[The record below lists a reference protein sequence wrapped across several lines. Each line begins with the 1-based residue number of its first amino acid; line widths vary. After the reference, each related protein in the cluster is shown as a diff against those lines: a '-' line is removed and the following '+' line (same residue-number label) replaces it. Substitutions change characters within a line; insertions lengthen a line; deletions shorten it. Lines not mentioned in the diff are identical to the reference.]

1 MKDKMSLF
9 QAPRL
14 SRSARLSPVHP
25 YYLRAW
31 NRLKNAASIFS
42 LKKIHPQGTRD
53 SAEGIRTN
61 YRWARVKKQTE
72 RLFPRH
78 LIQPK
83 QVQEHLILQ
92 LLFDTGIFLAN
103 ELRATPLSISC
114 VLKRRFFV
122 INRLFYDACS
132 AEKSKDLICPQESIP
147 FDSIGFY
154 NTFCFSSL
162 RKSRFCTRGDG

>member
-1 MKDKMSLF
+1 M
-9 QAPRL
+9 
-14 SRSARLSPVHP
+14 
-25 YYLRAW
+25 
-31 NRLKNAASIFS
+31 
-42 LKKIHPQGTRD
+42 
-53 SAEGIRTN
+53 
-61 YRWARVKKQTE
+61 
-72 RLFPRH
+72 
-78 LIQPK
+78 
-83 QVQEHLILQ
+83 QEHLILQ
-92 LLFDTGIFLAN
+92 LLFYTGIFLAN

-162 RKSRFCTRGDG
+162 RSCDFVPEGMADILGNHCTGCSGCSGGKG

>member
-1 MKDKMSLF
+1 MQKHF
-9 QAPRL
+9 
-14 SRSARLSPVHP
+14 
-25 YYLRAW
+25 
-31 NRLKNAASIFS
+31 
-42 LKKIHPQGTRD
+42 
-53 SAEGIRTN
+53 
-61 YRWARVKKQTE
+61 
-72 RLFPRH
+72 
-78 LIQPK
+78 
-83 QVQEHLILQ
+83 ILQ
-92 LLFDTGIFLAN
+92 LLFYIGIFLAS

-162 RKSRFCTRGDG
+162 RSRDFVPEEMADILGNHCTGCSGCSGGKG